1 MLAGE
6 QFGRYEISGKIGEGG
21 MGEVYSAR
29 DLELDRTV
37 AIKLLPNEFTADEER
52 RLRFRQEAKVVSAL
66 NHPNVI
72 TIYEIGENDFGH
84 FLATEFVEGKTL
96 REVIKRESLTLTR
109 ILRIMEQ
116 AANALVAA
124 HAEHIVHRDIK
135 PENIMVRR
143 DGIVKVL
150 DFGLAKPVIGYKN
163 GKDSADNKTVPG
175 TVMGSARYMSPE
187 QARGLEVDE
196 RTDIWSL
203 GVVLF
208 ELLIGKAP
216 FDGETTAD
224 TLAAVIYHEPES
236 ISNLLPNA
244 PVELS
249 RIVRKALQ
257 KDRDERYQSIKD
269 LALDLKDLLHEL
281 EHSNSGN
288 RTGHITSNPNFSEN
302 PTIIHRTS
310 SGKHITDPI
319 FASASAKNTV
329 VGRQNRRWPVALAAV
344 LGMFVLTFVGFA
356 FYNAAVAEEPMAA
369 HAFIRPQISR
379 INTDGRVMLPAIS
392 PDGKY
397 VAYVAGEIGSRSL
410 VVRQIATDSIVT
422 VVPPTNQNLQSVTFS
437 PTGDH
442 IYYCL
447 TSTDF
452 SINTLYQVPTLG
464 GTPKKLIEDVDSPVT
479 FSPDGKQFAFVRHR
493 SDPNEDAIFIVNAD
507 SLAMTELMS
516 SSNTDYDFFAFRLA
530 WSPDGRTLLTGAG
543 SRESGFLAK
552 TDLVEITLEDK
563 KVRTINGPREFF
575 HINNVVWFADGSG
588 VLFSGRE
595 TQNAPNQI
603 WRASYPDGRIDPVTN
618 DFNDYLDVSISDDG
632 KSIATLKADTVSSVW
647 KYAPAAKKGTQFA
660 GESRNLDGMHGLL
673 HRRDGSLVFTKTEG
687 KETDIWV
694 TDGEGKAAKAIH
706 AEPGY
711 SVGPVAP
718 ADGAYLVFNIQKDKT
733 SKIWRSNPDGSNPIL
748 LSEEDPTIVDF
759 NPQLTP
765 DGSTIIFQQKS
776 DDERFSLMRMP
787 VTGGQ
792 AEKFYDVAG
801 MSVFMP
807 RISPDGKRIAYTAYD
822 VKTFQKKLYIATLE
836 AGAFGKVEQEIEYN
850 LINQYAWSPDGKA
863 LTVLTNRS
871 GVQNIWRQPIDGTT
885 ATQITDFKSGR
896 IMNFTWTADGKELFL
911 VRGNTN
917 NDLILIKDA
926 DRNPPNQTVATRR
939 TSGYER
945 ANFNLYNFLFSSVR

>member
-29 DLELDRTV
+29 DLELDRNV

-96 REVIKRESLTLTR
+96 REIIKRESLTLTR

-150 DFGLAKPVIGYKN
+150 DFGLAKPVVGFKN
-163 GKDSADNKTVPG
+163 GTDSTDNKTVPG

-203 GVVLF
+203 GVVLY
-208 ELLIGKAP
+208 ELLIGSAP

-224 TLAAVIYHEPES
+224 TLAAVIYHEPEA

-288 RTGHITSNPNFSEN
+288 RTGHVTSNPNFSEN
-302 PTIIHRTS
+302 PTIIHRTL
-310 SGKHITDPI
+310 SGNHRTDPV
-319 FASASAKNTV
+319 FASASSKNSVVRAK
-329 VGRQNRRWPVALAAV
+329 RRRFPLAIAAV
-344 LGMFVLTFVGFA
+344 LGLLVVVFGGYAIYSFA
-356 FYNAAVAEEPMAA
+356 IADTPMAA
-369 HAFIRPQISR
+369 HAFARPQISR
-379 INTDGRVMLPAIS
+379 INTDGRVLLPAIS

-397 VAYVAGEIGSRSL
+397 VAYVAGEVGSRSL
-410 VVRQIATDSIVT
+410 VVRQIATDSVVT
-422 VVPPTNQNLQSVTFS
+422 VVQPTAQNLQSVTFS

-447 TSTDF
+447 TSIDF

-493 SDPNEDAIFIVNAD
+493 SEPNEDAIFIANTD
-507 SLAMTELMS
+507 TLAMQELIAS
-516 SSNTDYDFFAFRLA
+516 GNTDYDFFAFRLA
-530 WSPDGRTLLTGAG
+530 WSPDGRTLVTGAG
-543 SRESGFLAK
+543 NRESGFLSK
-552 TDLVEITLEDK
+552 TDLVEITLADK
-563 KVRTINGPREFF
+563 KIRTINGPREFF

-588 VLFSGRE
+588 VLFSGKE

-618 DFNDYLDVSISDDG
+618 DFNDYLDVSVSDDG

-694 TDGEGKAAKAIH
+694 TDGEGKSAKVIH
-706 AEPGY
+706 TEPGY
-711 SVGPVAP
+711 SVMPVAP
-718 ADGAYLVFNIQKDKT
+718 ADGAYLVFNVQKDKT
-733 SKIWRSNPDGSNPIL
+733 SKIWRSNPDGSNPVQ
-748 LSEEDPTIVDF
+748 LSEEDAAVVDF

-765 DGSTIIFQQKS
+765 DGSTIIFQRKS

-787 VTGGQ
+787 IEGGK
-792 AEKFYDVAG
+792 AEKFYDAPG
-801 MSVFMP
+801 LSVFMP
-807 RISPDGKRIAYTAYD
+807 RIAPDGKRIAYTAYD

-836 AGAFGKVEQEIEYN
+836 GGAFGNVEQEIEYN

-863 LTVLTNRS
+863 LTVLTNRT
-871 GVQNIWRQPIDGTT
+871 GVQNIWRQPIDGSTP
-885 ATQITDFKSGR
+885 TQITDFKSGR

-926 DRNPPNQTVATRR
+926 DRNPPGQTVAKSR
-939 TSGYER
+939 SNDYGR

>member
-1 MLAGE
+1 MIGLTIGSYTITA
-6 QFGRYEISGKIGEGG
+6 KIGEGG

-29 DLELDRTV
+29 DLELDRAV

-96 REVIKRESLTLTR
+96 REIIKRESLTLAR

-124 HAEHIVHRDIK
+124 HGEHIVHRDIK

-150 DFGLAKPVIGYKN
+150 DFGLAKPVIGFKN
-163 GKDSADNKTVPG
+163 GEDSADNKTVPG

-203 GVVLF
+203 GVVLY
-208 ELLIGKAP
+208 ELLIGSAP

-224 TLAAVIYHEPES
+224 TLAAVIYHEPEA

-288 RTGHITSNPNFSEN
+288 RTGHVTSNPNFSEN
-302 PTIIHRTS
+302 PTIIHRTL
-310 SGKHITDPI
+310 SGNHRTDPV
-319 FASASAKNTV
+319 FASASSKNSVVRAK
-329 VGRQNRRWPVALAAV
+329 RRRFPLAIAAV
-344 LGMFVLTFVGFA
+344 LGLLVLAFGGYAIYSFA
-356 FYNAAVAEEPMAA
+356 IADTPMAA
-369 HAFIRPQISR
+369 HAFARPQISR
-379 INTDGRVMLPAIS
+379 INTDGRVLLPAIS

-397 VAYVAGEIGSRSL
+397 VAYVAGEVGSRSL
-410 VVRQIATDSIVT
+410 VVRQIATDSVVT
-422 VVPPTNQNLQSVTFS
+422 VVQPTAQNLQSVTFS

-447 TSTDF
+447 TSIDF

-493 SDPNEDAIFIVNAD
+493 SEPNEDAIFIANTD
-507 SLAMTELMS
+507 TLAMQELIAS
-516 SSNTDYDFFAFRLA
+516 GNTDYDFFAFRLA
-530 WSPDGRTLLTGAG
+530 WSPDGRTLVTGAG
-543 SRESGFLAK
+543 NRESGFLSK
-552 TDLVEITLEDK
+552 TDLVEITLADK
-563 KVRTINGPREFF
+563 KIRTINGPREFF

-588 VLFSGRE
+588 VLFSGKE

-618 DFNDYLDVSISDDG
+618 DFNDYLDVSVSDDG

-694 TDGEGKAAKAIH
+694 TDGEGKTAKAIH
-706 AEPGY
+706 TEPGY
-711 SVGPVAP
+711 SVMPVAP
-718 ADGAYLVFNIQKDKT
+718 ADGAYLVFNVQKDKT
-733 SKIWRSNPDGSNPIL
+733 SKIWRSNPDGSNPTR
-748 LSEEDPTIVDF
+748 LSEEDASVVDF

-765 DGSTIIFQQKS
+765 DGSTIIFQRKS

-787 VTGGQ
+787 VEGGK
-792 AEKFYDVAG
+792 AEKFYDAPG
-801 MSVFMP
+801 LSVFMP

-836 AGAFGKVEQEIEYN
+836 GGAFGNVEQEIEYN
-850 LINQYAWSPDGKA
+850 LINQYAWSPDSKA
-863 LTVLTNRS
+863 LTVLTNRT
-871 GVQNIWRQPIDGTT
+871 GVQNIWRQPIDGS
-885 ATQITDFKSGR
+885 APTQITDFKSGR

-926 DRNPPNQTVATRR
+926 DRNPPGQTVAKSR
-939 TSGYER
+939 SNDYGR